1 MNLNLWL
8 KNLLKKLRLNEAAI
22 STFLGGLVVVVVSV
36 LVYNYFSGVN
46 QPATETTQTET
57 VVTLVEENGEM
68 VPENLPAKHV
78 VVANEDLWHISQKY
92 FESGYNWVD
101 IAKENGLADANVIT
115 AGQELSIPRV
125 GVKAPAQPEVAA
137 AKTEAVSIETDE
149 YLVQKGDFLWKI
161 ALKAYGDGYQ
171 WTKIWEANKELI
183 PNSNIIEAGT
193 LLKLPR

>member
-46 QPATETTQTET
+46 QPVTETAQTET
-57 VVTLVEENGEM
+57 AVTLVEENGEM
-68 VPENLPAKHV
+68 VPENLPAKHA
-78 VVANEDLWHISQKY
+78 VAAGEDLWHISQKY
-92 FESGYNWVD
+92 YESGYNWVD
-101 IAKENGLADANVIT
+101 IAKENNLANANIISVD
-115 AGQELSIPRV
+115 QELTIPRV
-125 GVKAPAQPEVAA
+125 GVKTPTEPEVA
-137 AKTEAVSIETDE
+137 SIGTDE

-171 WTKIWEANKELI
+171 WTKIWEANQELI
-183 PNSNIIEAGT
+183 PNPNVIEAGT

>member
-46 QPATETTQTET
+46 QPATETAQTET
-57 VVTLVEENGEM
+57 AVTLVEENGEM
-68 VPENLPAKHV
+68 VPENLPAKHT
-78 VVANEDLWHISQKY
+78 VAAGEDLWHISQKY
-92 FESGYNWVD
+92 YESGYNWVD
-101 IAKENGLADANVIT
+101 IAKENNLANANIISVD
-115 AGQELSIPRV
+115 QELTIPRV
-125 GVKAPAQPEVAA
+125 GVKTPAEPEAA
-137 AKTEAVSIETDE
+137 SIGTDE

-171 WTKIWEANKELI
+171 WTKIWEANQELI
-183 PNSNIIEAGT
+183 PNPNVIEAGT